1 MQAHR
6 IIETWGKLYYKV
18 SLQALVWLIF
28 GINFARRHSANDIL
42 LVLIPPYVKFLTLF
56 LFCTLVLTISS
67 ISFYTLLIHIFI
79 LLVIPQKYLDERF
92 RQSSIAVTDV
102 YIASFCVMTQDWMTV
117 DKICWIWDL
126 RGVLNHKFHR
136 VDDATLLKTLRKGSL
151 STFSFF
157 TPSQSTSVSDK
168 IQRQATTLCAR
179 SWVD

>member
-67 ISFYTLLIHIFI
+67 ISFYTFLIHIFI

-136 VDDATLLKTLRKGSL
+136 VDDATLLKTLLSEKGVFLHSRFL
-151 STFSFF
+151 HLANQPRWAIKFN
-157 TPSQSTSVSDK
+157 DR
-168 IQRQATTLCAR
+168 RQPY
-179 SWVD
+179 VHGPE